1 MNGNQEKMPK
11 KKSPPKSKK
20 FEALLTR
27 LEEIVKTLEE
37 GELELEDAL
46 AAFEEGVKLSRELSD
61 RLNQAEER
69 VNVLLRTVEGELKTT
84 PFEQT
89 APVDD
94 E

>member
-1 MNGNQEKMPK
+1 MNGNQENMPK

-69 VNVLLRTVEGELKTT
+69 VNVLLRTAEGELKTT
-84 PFEQT
+84 PFEPT
-89 APVDD
+89 APDD
-94 E
+94 DD

>member
-1 MNGNQEKMPK
+1 MPK
-11 KKSPPKSKK
+11 KKSPSKSKK
-20 FEALLTR
+20 FETLLSR

-69 VNVLLRTVEGELKTT
+69 VNILLRTAEGELKTT
-84 PFEQT
+84 PFDQT
-89 APVDD
+89 TPDD
-94 E
+94 DV